1 LSELINNNR
10 LKQQKLLK
18 EIILELHQGKSANAV
33 KEKFK
38 KLINEVGASEIAHL
52 EEELI
57 KQGIKEEEI
66 QKLCDVHLSIFEDA
80 LQPKKEDFI
89 RDHPLELFQKENQ
102 KIHSLLENVRL
113 LLGNNE
119 LNQELIT
126 EWQSLHQKLWQID
139 IHYQKKEHLLFPFLE
154 KKGVYAPPSV
164 MWSTHDEIRD
174 KFKSISQS
182 FTNTNLNNSEFESL
196 KERALSVYQQIE
208 DMINKEE
215 KVLFPLCQEK
225 FQPDDWEA
233 IKNSLSD
240 FGHQEV
246 KKATA
251 DVVNPTKQDTLTP
264 GQIDLGS
271 GTVTVDELTAI
282 LNSLPLDITYVDAN
296 REVRYFTEGKER
308 IFPRPRTVLG
318 RQVEKCHPPE
328 SVHIVDRII
337 NELKTGQRN
346 SADFWLNRGNR
357 QIYIRYLPVQGA
369 NGEFLGVLEVTQ
381 DISEIKN
388 LTGEKRLLDDK

>member
-1 LSELINNNR
+1 MSELINNNR

-102 KIHSLLENVRL
+102 EIHSLLENVRL

-126 EWQSLHQKLWQID
+126 KWQSLHQKLWQID

-196 KERALSVYQQIE
+196 KEGKISARR
-208 DMINKEE
+208 
-215 KVLFPLCQEK
+215 
-225 FQPDDWEA
+225 
-233 IKNSLSD
+233 
-240 FGHQEV
+240 
-246 KKATA
+246 
-251 DVVNPTKQDTLTP
+251 
-264 GQIDLGS
+264 LGS
-271 GTVTVDELTAI
+271 
-282 LNSLPLDITYVDAN
+282 N
-296 REVRYFTEGKER
+296 
-308 IFPRPRTVLG
+308 
-318 RQVEKCHPPE
+318 
-328 SVHIVDRII
+328 
-337 NELKTGQRN
+337 
-346 SADFWLNRGNR
+346 
-357 QIYIRYLPVQGA
+357 
-369 NGEFLGVLEVTQ
+369 
-381 DISEIKN
+381 
-388 LTGEKRLLDDK
+388 